1 MKCIG
6 YYNTPTNFSSIRF
19 ESENGILTKLYF
31 VEERKESG
39 DLSSFQEVIKWLDE
53 YFEGKNPSF
62 TPQYELK
69 NLTEFQREVNQEIQ
83 TIPYGKVITYKEI
96 AERIAKRKGI
106 QKMSAQ
112 AVGQA
117 VGRNPISL
125 IIPCHR
131 VIGVNGILVGYG
143 GGLENKISLLE
154 LEGWKKE
161 DFHFPRRTK

>member
-131 VIGVNGILVGYG
+131 VISKNGKLGGFVYG
-143 GGLENKISLLE
+143 NSVKQKLLE
-154 LEGWKKE
+154 IENSA
-161 DFHFPRRTK
+161 